1 MQNFYGDLQISKE
14 RDAVSNYLVLSL
26 TNTQKV
32 IPYQLELIKQNA
44 HPGVIP
50 LEERISNNQIKLYY
64 RLNSAVSFL
73 QYLEREETEL
83 AEILQILDSIVGILL
98 ESKNLLLYASGF
110 LLEEE
115 YIYLD
120 PQTGKVSLL
129 YVAVKLAGD
138 VNENFRNL
146 LKRVLFYRGD
156 LPQNIINYCE
166 DINFKVSGFRE
177 QLKETKYPLLKKEKQ
192 NKEKEKPF
200 QLASPAFLSQEEG
213 LGEVQRGETPT
224 EETGSKEIR
233 RKEVPERPR
242 REDIQVKGQ
251 QGQGKAVVK
260 KEKLRFPKKIISVF
274 LLVQLV
280 LVVVLLLLSPWLNS
294 LEDSFATYG
303 GLVLILVALNLLFF
317 RRIFSICRNDN
328 KDN

>member
-1 MQNFYGDLQISKE
+1 VQNFYGDLQISKE
-14 RDAVSNYLVLSL
+14 RDFISNYLVLSL

-44 HPGVIP
+44 YPGIIP
-50 LEERISNNQIKLYY
+50 LAERMSNNQTQLYY

-83 AEILQILDSIVGILL
+83 AEILQILDSIVSILL

-115 YIYLD
+115 YIYLE
-120 PQTGKVSLL
+120 PHTGEVSLL
-129 YVAVKLAGD
+129 YVPVKLAGD

-146 LKRVLFYRGD
+146 IRRVLFYRGD

-166 DINFKVSGFRE
+166 DNNFKISGFRE
-177 QLKETKYPLLKKEKQ
+177 QLKEIKYPLLKKEKQ

-200 QLASPAFLSQEEG
+200 QLASPAFLSQEEE

-224 EETGSKEIR
+224 EETGSKGVR
-233 RKEVPERPR
+233 RKEVQERQERPERPR
-242 REDIQVKGQ
+242 REGIQVKGQ

-260 KEKLRFPKKIISVF
+260 KENLRFPKKTISAF

-294 LEDSFATYG
+294 LEDSSATYG
-303 GLVLILVALNLLFF
+303 GIILILVALNLLFF
-317 RRIFSICRNDN
+317 RRLT
-328 KDN
+328 KHK